1 MLAVIF
7 TCDRDKI
14 RHVVEAVDRDHWGLF
29 LSFWTGTNGGP
40 VFPPW
45 TGTEVG
51 PIFPL

>member
-29 LSFWTGTNGGP
+29 LSFWCFRLGQGP
-40 VFPPW
+40 MK
-45 TGTEVG
+45 G
-51 PIFPL
+51 